1 MNRKIFIALLLVGVL
16 ALTSC
21 SSSNEYNLTYNS
33 DGGSAVEY
41 IYYTDTQVVYVV
53 GGLMMC
59 EINGSSKMLEMALKD
74 GDITIDDI
82 IKEADSD
89 VKGKNIECTEY
100 PDGSKEYH
108 YDGFDIIK
116 LNTYEGNHD
125 IYFVPSSM
133 SYYDVTN

>member
-1 MNRKIFIALLLVGVL
+1 MNRKIFITLLVCLL

-21 SSSNEYNLTYNS
+21 SSANEYKLAYNS

-41 IYYTDTQVVYVV
+41 IYYTDAQVVYVV

-59 EINGSSKMLEMALKD
+59 EIDGSSKMLEMALKD

-82 IKEADSD
+82 IASADSY
-89 VKGKNIECTEY
+89 VKGKDIECTEY